1 MRNRDAEFLKFTRDE
16 GARADQR
23 YARSQFDQAEDI
35 RTSDPAK
42 KDVANDDDMKASHR
56 AILFADRIKIEQSL
70 GRMFM
75 RAIAGIDHTG
85 LEMLRKKLR
94 RTRGTMAQ
102 HENICMQRLEIT
114 RGVL

>member
-1 MRNRDAEFLKFTRDE
+1 MKRFVVPMVLLCAMMQPLARTQSN
-16 GARADQR
+16 GAG
-23 YARSQFDQAEDI
+23 
-35 RTSDPAK
+35 PMPK
-42 KDVANDDDMKASHR
+42 VGDVAPDFKMSYFDGHDMKASHR

-75 RAIAGIDHTG
+75 RAIAGVDHTG
-85 LEMLRKKLR
+85 LEMLRQKLR
-94 RTRGTMAQ
+94 RTRGTVAQ